1 MLSMVS
7 PEELMNNPLVF
18 LFLALFSLTVSL
30 VVYCVFPL
38 IYAKLKKQEIT
49 KTKYKLICYVANF
62 SLCIFL
68 LFANI
73 GITYIIP
80 YIVWTCIFSD
90 IGCSML
96 RKKRILIEA
105 PRVDPFSLEP
115 IEEEKPSTFTE
126 EVQGLKPK
134 RTYKTLSVVLAVA
147 LVLSVVSIF
156 GLAEN
161 LNYTKDNLDY
171 LSSNAVFVTETGNK
185 YHRYYCD
192 FLGARSYWIYNIELA
207 ESMGY
212 EPCSECWPS
221 YDSSNEESS
230 HSYLGEIVNDEDIEK
245 AKEIKGERYNYVD
258 SDNSYNGSTSAK
270 KSSDSFNTS
279 FSGIK
284 ALKRA
289 IDKSN

>member
-1 MLSMVS
+1 MTYEIFQQGASVYVPVILI
-7 PEELMNNPLVF
+7 
-18 LFLALFSLTVSL
+18 SLTITM
-30 VVYCVFPL
+30 VVYCAFPL
-38 IYAKLKKQEIT
+38 IFAKARKSEIT
-49 KTKYKLICYVANF
+49 KKKYKLLCYGINILLCLTFALINGGATSFLPYLLWTYVF
-62 SLCIFL
+62 S
-68 LFANI
+68 N
-73 GITYIIP
+73 
-80 YIVWTCIFSD
+80 

-147 LVLSVVSIF
+147 LVTSVISIF
-156 GLAEN
+156 GIVEI

-185 YHRYYCD
+185 YHRYNCD
-192 FLGARSYWIYNIELA
+192 ILGARSYWIYNIELA

-221 YDSSNEESS
+221 YDSSNYES
-230 HSYLGEIVNDEDIEK
+230 GD
-245 AKEIKGERYNYVD
+245 
-258 SDNSYNGSTSAK
+258 
-270 KSSDSFNTS
+270 SSDSFHTS